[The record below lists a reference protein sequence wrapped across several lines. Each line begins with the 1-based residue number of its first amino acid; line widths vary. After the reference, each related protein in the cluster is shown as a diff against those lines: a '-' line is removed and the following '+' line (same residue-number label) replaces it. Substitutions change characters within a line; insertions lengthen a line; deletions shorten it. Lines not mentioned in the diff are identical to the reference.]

1 MGGPL
6 PLVTRV
12 SNCFDP
18 LWCVPRVYAADGRQR
33 RRLSATTASLAR
45 PTRGSMEKQ
54 DQSVARV
61 LKVCQIRPE
70 GSQFTVSLDETVSR

>member
-1 MGGPL
+1 
-6 PLVTRV
+6 
-12 SNCFDP
+12 
-18 LWCVPRVYAADGRQR
+18 
-33 RRLSATTASLAR
+33 
-45 PTRGSMEKQ
+45 MEKQ